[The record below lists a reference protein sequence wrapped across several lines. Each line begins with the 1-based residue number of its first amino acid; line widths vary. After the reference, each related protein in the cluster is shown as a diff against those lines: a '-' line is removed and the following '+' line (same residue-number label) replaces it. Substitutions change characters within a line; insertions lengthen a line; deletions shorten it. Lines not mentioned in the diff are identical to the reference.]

1 MLALTQL
8 AGFGVVGPSG
18 PQQKSL
24 SFISTSSTP
33 EGIRKT
39 NVSSNPSTTQGTIS
53 LWVKPVGYDANG
65 FLSMMTFGGSGS
77 LGLSVDGEGISGGI
91 SGSTFESVDT
101 SIALN
106 SWAHIVFQIDTTQTT
121 QVNRLKLFVNGTQAA
136 ENAGT
141 SYPSL
146 NQAHGLFT
154 NGAAVTIGPVTS
166 SSVRQGRCKIAFVD
180 VLEAVVAPSALAF
193 SNGGVWTRKPYTGA
207 YSAHSYGLDGRLG
220 FGATVG
226 GAAHNFTPL
235 SGTTEAANLDASDL
249 PPFIT

>member
-18 PQQKSL
+18 PQRKSL

-39 NVSSNPSTTQGTIS
+39 CASAGPSTVLGTIS
-53 LWVKPVGYDANG
+53 LWVKPIGYDANE
-65 FLSMMTFGGSGS
+65 FLYLMQFGGSGS
-77 LGLSVDGEGISGGI
+77 LVLNSLGSGLSGGI
-91 SGSTFESVDT
+91 NSSNFESVDT

-106 SWAHIVFQIDTTQTT
+106 TWAHIVFQIDTTQATAT
-121 QVNRLKLFVNGTQAA
+121 NRLRIYVNGTQSVTNPGTLDPAL
-136 ENAGT
+136 NA
-141 SYPSL
+141 
-146 NQAHGLFT
+146 AHGLFN
-154 NGAAVTIGPVTS
+154 NGTTQTIGPQVNG
-166 SSVRQGRCKIAFVD
+166 VRSGRCKIAFID
-180 VLEAVVAPSALAF
+180 VIEASLTPISFAF
-193 SNGGVWTRKPYTGA
+193 LNGGIWTRKPYTGT
-207 YSAHSYGLDGRLG
+207 YTSNSFSLDGLPG
-220 FGATVG
+220 FAATVG